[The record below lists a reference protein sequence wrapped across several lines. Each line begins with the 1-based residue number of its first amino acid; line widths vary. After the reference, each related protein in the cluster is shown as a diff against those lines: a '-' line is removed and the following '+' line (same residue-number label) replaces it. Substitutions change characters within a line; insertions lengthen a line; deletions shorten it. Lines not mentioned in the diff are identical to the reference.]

1 MVTRV
6 AVYFAGHLRNLQ
18 DNWANYKRVFSHPD
32 IQFDFYFTLWRKNHT
47 ATGESWNHNNV
58 TGKQL
63 VEIRDITEGDVY
75 CICPEAKAVNIIEE
89 IEFGPEYSGYRNNIL
104 PQLYCIQKAFLAV
117 PKDYDYYIRMRTD
130 LYFFKGVSWPEAL
143 GDCVLPS
150 TVHFGVANY
159 PNSDLFND
167 FLWIGNYE
175 AHLYITSIYDCILKY
190 DRSQIIERI
199 YTTHMDA
206 GHLKSRNY
214 PFEFAL
220 ERRTRGFDGL
230 PETGPYTERRKREG
244 DFVQV

>member
-6 AVYFAGHLRNLQ
+6 AVYFAGHLRNLE

-32 IQFDFYFTLWRKNHT
+32 VQFDFYFTLWRKNHT
-47 ATGESWNHNNV
+47 ATSESWNHSNA

-63 VEIRDITEGDVY
+63 LEIRDITEGDIY
-75 CICPEAKAVNIIEE
+75 CICPYAKGVQILEE
-89 IEFGPEYSGYRNNIL
+89 KTFASEYDGYAKNIL

-117 PKDYDYYIRMRTD
+117 PKDYDYYVRMRTD
-130 LYFFKGVSWPEAL
+130 LYFFKGVNWPDAL
-143 GDCVLPS
+143 GDCVIPS
-150 TVHFGVANY
+150 TVHFGKPNY

-167 FLWIGNYE
+167 FFWIGNYE
-175 AHLYITSIYDCILKY
+175 ANLYITSIYDYILNY
-190 DRSQIIERI
+190 DKSLIVERI
-199 YTTHMDA
+199 YRSHMA
-206 GHLKSRNY
+206 VGPLKLRHY

-230 PETGPYTERRKREG
+230 PETGPYTERRNREG